1 MTGGLGNRVVV
12 VVGWRWWRNQ
22 PAAKRWQRTKIEFW
36 NFNVLNLVHC
46 IFFEIF
52 NILLGFSFNIWVFGI
67 LGVD

>member
-46 IFFEIF
+46 IFLKFSIF
-52 NILLGFSFNIWVFGI
+52 YWVLVSIFGFLEFWV
-67 LGVD
+67 